1 MVLQKQ
7 VVQQKTTQST
17 AVRKAYLVLKGD
29 ILNCLGN
36 GWWGM
41 VRVWLKWGDV
51 VLGTS
56 IFVEGFYGKTF
67 FWWPK
72 QGGDGHYTGIESVL
86 FANRLHS
93 QKWNLETLVF
103 CFSES
108 WQKNCS
114 IQRYSQAP
122 LFRRTLWAQE
132 GGVTPNG
139 LGSLVATMML
149 PPGRPCMP
157 MGQMP
162 GPGLPGLAPMTPGM
176 PIPGL
181 PSMPMPNMQPP
192 GMPTLPGPPTGPCG
206 MNMPQPMGNVNP
218 GLMPPCGGCNTL
230 PPQRPMMPMP
240 MDTSM
245 PRPMGNVIPPPA
257 PMRPQMIPAPQQ
269 PFNPSLPPRPPS
281 LPQQLAQLQAAGQE
295 GQRHAP
301 APPAPFQGDR
311 KPQLFMLIAQL
322 APHVKELLD
331 ISCSKAIG
339 VSFPDRGIVT
349 SNIEIFV
356 DVSAFFAGFSI

>member
-1 MVLQKQ
+1 
-7 VVQQKTTQST
+7 
-17 AVRKAYLVLKGD
+17 
-29 ILNCLGN
+29 
-36 GWWGM
+36 
-41 VRVWLKWGDV
+41 
-51 VLGTS
+51 
-56 IFVEGFYGKTF
+56 
-67 FWWPK
+67 
-72 QGGDGHYTGIESVL
+72 
-86 FANRLHS
+86 
-93 QKWNLETLVF
+93 
-103 CFSES
+103 
-108 WQKNCS
+108 
-114 IQRYSQAP
+114 
-122 LFRRTLWAQE
+122 
-132 GGVTPNG
+132 
-139 LGSLVATMML
+139 MML

-176 PIPGL
+176 PMPGL
-181 PSMPMPNMQPP
+181 PGMPMPNMQPP

-206 MNMPQPMGNVNP
+206 MNMPQPMGNVNT

-331 ISCSKAIG
+331 ISCSKAVG

-356 DVSAFFAGFSI
+356 DVASFLLASVYSYLGGGLTYFCSPLLGEMIQFDLIFFKWVDSTTNSLLKRPLTPNSHG